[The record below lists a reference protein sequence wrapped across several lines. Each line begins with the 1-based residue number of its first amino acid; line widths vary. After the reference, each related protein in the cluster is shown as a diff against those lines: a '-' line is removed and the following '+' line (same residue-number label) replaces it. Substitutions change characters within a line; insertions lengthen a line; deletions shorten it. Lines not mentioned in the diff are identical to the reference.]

1 MLIHVFVAMQ
11 AFVEYQQQKM
21 TTDFVEQ
28 FGFNEDEFAEQEECI
43 GWVAYRSQWQLA
55 VVRLIAV
62 GCWAVTARYLRR
74 TWYWFTVC
82 VSPAANVTYGSAV
95 QQPLYRVLEAL

>member
-43 GWVAYRSQWQLA
+43 G
-55 VVRLIAV
+55 
-62 GCWAVTARYLRR
+62 
-74 TWYWFTVC
+74 
-82 VSPAANVTYGSAV
+82 
-95 QQPLYRVLEAL
+95 